1 MTVWQRGSHAEITS
15 AHGEH
20 RSAQQ
25 RNKRAALRPLLWR
38 LHFFGGLLAA
48 PIVLSLAVT
57 GIAYAWN
64 PQIEQLL
71 HRDAL
76 TAVVDGSP
84 RPLGEQVQAAREQHP
99 DWQLSTVTPP
109 APGVPDGEE
118 TTGVTLTPP
127 RAESDRFGQPAGAT
141 TVYVD
146 PASATVTGQIVEAQR
161 PDEWLR
167 NLHSSWRLGP
177 VAEPLTELAASWV
190 LVSVL
195 TGLYLWWPRN
205 RRALRRAF
213 RFSRPGR
220 VRWRSVH
227 STLGVGLLVGLLVL
241 VGTGLTWTNYAG
253 GWIDL
258 ARSQLN
264 STEPAVST
272 QLAGGGRS
280 ANWHHEH
287 AGGATAPEQSPAD
300 IDRVAAAV
308 QNAGVD
314 GAVQLE
320 PAQEPGQAWTATVE
334 DNRWPITA
342 TSVAVDPA
350 TGSIVD
356 RVEWSDYPLLAQ
368 ATTLG
373 IAFHQAQLFGLAN
386 QVGLTL
392 LALGVIALVLAGCR
406 TWWLRRPAG
415 GLGAPP
421 RAGPLLRTVPLPL
434 LLSFAVLMVL
444 LPVLGASFLTYLA
457 IERSTRAMRTR
468 ATQQT

>member
-1 MTVWQRGSHAEITS
+1 MTARQDNAAAETPS
-15 AHGEH
+15 GRDEDP
-20 RSAQQ
+20 SAQ
-25 RNKRAALRPLLWR
+25 RRSGRSALRPLLWR

-57 GIAYAWN
+57 GILYAWN

-76 TAVVDGSP
+76 TAVSDGPP
-84 RPLGEQVQAAREQHP
+84 RPLGEQVRAARAQHP
-99 DWQLSTVTPP
+99 GWDVSTVTPP
-109 APGVPDGEE
+109 APDAPQGEE
-118 TTGVTLTPP
+118 TTGVALAPP
-127 RAESDRFGQPAGAT
+127 EAGSDRFGQPAGAT

-146 PASATVTGQIVEAQR
+146 PASVRVTGEIVEAER

-190 LVSVL
+190 LVSLL
-195 TGLYLWWPRN
+195 TGLYLWWPRD

-220 VRWRSVH
+220 ARWRSLH
-227 STLGVGLLVGLLVL
+227 GTLGVGLLLGLALL

-258 ARSQLN
+258 ARSQLH
-264 STEPAVST
+264 SDTPAVST
-272 QLAGGGRS
+272 QLAGTAAAGDHAPGRGSDPAAEQRS
-280 ANWHHEH
+280 A
-287 AGGATAPEQSPAD
+287 D
-300 IDRVAAAV
+300 VDRVAAAAR
-308 QNAGVD
+308 NAGLGGV
-314 GAVQLE
+314 VELE
-320 PAQEPGQAWTATVE
+320 PAQQPGQAWTATVE
-334 DNRWPITA
+334 DDRWPITA
-342 TSVAVDPA
+342 TSVAVDPD
-350 TGSIVD
+350 TGRIAD
-356 RVEWSDYPLLAQ
+356 RVEWSDYPLLAK

-373 IAFHQAQLFGLAN
+373 IAFHQAQLFGLVN

-392 LALGVIALVLAGCR
+392 LALGTTALVLAGCR

-421 RAGPLLRTVPLPL
+421 RAGPLLRTVPVPL
-434 LLSFAVLMVL
+434 LLGFAVLAVL
-444 LPVLGASFLTYLA
+444 LPVLGASFAAYLVV
-457 IERSTRAMRTR
+457 ERAVRAVR
-468 ATQQT
+468 ARARA